1 VRKGGTVSENAPFLP
16 EPGELVVSTVKKIAP
31 YGAYVALDEFND
43 TEGLLHISEISSRWV
58 KNIRDHVRENQKVVL
73 KVLRVDAAK
82 LHIDLSL
89 RRVNDRERKTKIQ
102 QWKQESRGRKLF
114 NMAAEKLGLNTDEAY
129 QKIGVLL
136 ETKFDSIY
144 TALEK
149 TVEGGVEVL
158 VKSGVP
164 PDWAEVLTESAKG
177 KIRLPYMRIRGEL
190 ELTCAKPNG
199 VAVLRDA
206 FRKAKRVRKPKG
218 TNVKIYVVG
227 APRYRIEVTA
237 RSYKEA
243 EQLLK
248 KAVQTAMDAVKSGG
262 GKAEFTR
269 LA

>member
-1 VRKGGTVSENAPFLP
+1 MSENAPFLP
-16 EPGELVVSTVKKIAP
+16 EPGELVVSTVKTIVP

-89 RRVNDRERKTKIQ
+89 RRVNERERKTKIQ

-144 TALEK
+144 SALEK

-164 PDWAEVLTESAKG
+164 NDWAEVLAESVKG

-199 VAVLRDA
+199 VTILRDA
-206 FRKAKRVRKPKG
+206 FRKAKRIRKPKG
-218 TNVKIYVVG
+218 TSIKIYVIG

-237 RSYKEA
+237 RSYKDA
-243 EQLLK
+243 EELLK
-248 KAVQTAMDAVKSGG
+248 KAVETAVDAVKSGG
-262 GKAEFTR
+262 GVAEYTR

>member
-1 VRKGGTVSENAPFLP
+1 
-16 EPGELVVSTVKKIAP
+16 
-31 YGAYVALDEFND
+31 
-43 TEGLLHISEISSRWV
+43 
-58 KNIRDHVRENQKVVL
+58 
-73 KVLRVDAAK
+73 
-82 LHIDLSL
+82 
-89 RRVNDRERKTKIQ
+89 
-102 QWKQESRGRKLF
+102 
-114 NMAAEKLGLNTDEAY
+114 MAAEKLGLNTDEAY
-129 QKIGVLL
+129 QKIGVFL

-164 PDWAEVLTESAKG
+164 PDWAEALAESAKG
-177 KIRLPYMRIRGEL
+177 KIRLPHMRIRGEL

-199 VAVLRDA
+199 VTILRDA

-237 RSYKEA
+237 RSYKDA

-262 GKAEFTR
+262 GEAEFTR